1 MKQRFNNFFIVLVI
15 TLMAF
20 SINSS
25 AQRKVEKLG
34 RGVVATNTGSGSVY
48 VSWRFFAQDP
58 TDIGFNVYRSIGG
71 GTAVKRNT
79 TPILNVTNYTDAGAS
94 TTLTNSYY
102 VTPVINGVEG
112 TPSKSFTIP
121 GSATAKSYFTI
132 PLNNTFLT
140 TLGLVAADY
149 TIPQIYVGDLDGD
162 GEFDYVVKR
171 LPVNPVNNIMLQ
183 AYKNDGTYLW
193 TIDLGKNVEQGAATH
208 NPFVLVYDFDG
219 DGKAEVMTRSGV
231 GTKFSDGY
239 TIPTLASGVTDYRTL
254 PAISLGYMLNSDNVP
269 EYISMVDGMTGKEIT
284 RTDNIPRGPQANWT
298 AFWGDNYGHRMNM
311 SYAAIAYLDGVH
323 PSIVTSR
330 GHEDLSDFMAL
341 DYANKQFTVRWKWSP
356 RNNPNTPAGDHWCDF
371 HNIRVADV
379 VGDGKDEVC
388 YGIITMDD
396 NGTPLYWGKN
406 DTGHGDRFVV
416 ADIDPD
422 RPGLETYAIQ
432 QATNVLAIY
441 YDAKTGERLKT
452 WTSATPYDVG
462 RGDASDMDPRYRG
475 LEMYS
480 YAHETMLDDKGEI
493 IPNTTFPFPA
503 LSIWWD
509 GDLLR
514 EYLGAADGNGYNP
527 IICKWNYTNQT
538 NDRLLNLYSEGGG
551 YSTKTPYAGRAAL
564 YGDVLGDWREEV
576 FCENDLRT
584 EIRIFSSTTTNTNR
598 IYCLMQNPEYRLTIP
613 LKGYLPSTEVD
624 YYLGMGMS
632 TPPMPPILDIK
643 RVWKGGSNNNAWDTS
658 TTNWSTADVASNYVS
673 GDSVMFDLT
682 GKLNTSVQLSGSI
695 TPGYVVVNAPNDY
708 TFGGTGSIDGTTT
721 LLKSGKSALTL
732 ATKCSYTGITKV
744 DDGALY
750 VNAKLSGSP
759 VTVNF
764 NAYLG
769 GTDTIVQ
776 TVTLKNGA
784 KIAPGTTT
792 TVGDLKFGSNLT
804 LTGLNT
810 CYFDITDDS
819 TGNVKPSDKIE
830 VTGNLVFAG
839 VNSFVFNKING
850 VVKPGNY
857 PLIKH
862 TGTCTGT
869 LSSVT
874 LSGLYG
880 QKCALK
886 DTLNTLWLVVQVTR
900 SSSSVIWAGTNA
912 KWDFLTTSDWLKA
925 GTSDV
930 FALNDSVTFNATGS
944 AQKVV
949 TLVGDLPIG
958 QMTVETGAND
968 YSFTGTGNIAG
979 IGGITKNGIGALKI
993 QNTTNSYTGKT
1004 IINGGTVEINGLG
1017 LAGEKSSLGA
1027 STNTTPAYISLTNSK
1042 LSYKGAYSS
1051 LTDRGITITGQD
1063 TLDMATSGRTITL
1076 MGAIVGT
1083 GQLVKTGVGNLAVLG
1098 TNTYS
1103 GGTVVKTGNIDLGSG
1118 GTFGSGTVTFMGGSV
1133 NVAGNYPSA
1142 GWNISVPQGN
1152 TGSLTTPDYCN
1163 FSGSLTGSGTLGI
1176 MVPFVR
1182 EEFSGNWS
1190 AFTGTVNVTTDA
1202 DGGELRLNNA
1212 NGYANTTF
1220 NLAQAGVHL
1229 FYNPASSTNN
1239 GAQTVNIGALSGVAN
1254 SALYDENWVIG
1265 AKNTDAT
1272 FNGKIYSN
1280 TLSKVGT
1287 GILTLTDTCFYT
1299 GGTTV
1304 SAGTLSLGSA
1314 ACLKGSLIVNA
1325 AGTVIGNGTIV
1336 GLGALSGTIAP
1347 GINAIG
1353 KLTFNSNISF
1363 GSASNTMIEA
1373 KKLPAANDV
1382 ISSTGTIT
1390 YNGTLNI
1397 NNIGTTAF
1405 VAGDSIPVFKATKY
1419 AGAFKAIAPAAPGD
1433 GLAWD
1438 VSALTTRG
1446 VLRVTNVLGVKTL
1459 SDMGI
1464 SIAPNPV
1471 KDNLHVTF
1479 ESENENAVVGI
1490 YTLNGKLLFNQKAE
1504 SAEMI
1509 IPMSKFKAG
1518 GYVVKIATTTA
1529 MSATAIVKE

>member
-1 MKQRFNNFFIVLVI
+1 VKQLFNNFFIFLVI
-15 TLMAF
+15 ALMAF
-20 SINSS
+20 PGNSS

-34 RGVVATNTGSGSVY
+34 RGVVATNTGSGNVY

-58 TDIGFNVYRSIGG
+58 ENIGFNVYRSINGAA
-71 GTAVKRNT
+71 AVKRNA

-94 TTLTNSYY
+94 TSQTNSYY

-112 TPSKSFTIP
+112 APCKSFTIP
-121 GSATAKSYFTI
+121 GSTTAKSYFII

-140 TLGLVAADY
+140 ALGLVAADY

-183 AYKNDGTYLW
+183 AYKSDGTFLW
-193 TIDLGKNVEQGAATH
+193 TIDLGKNVEQGAPTH

-298 AFWGDNYGHRMNM
+298 AYWGDNYGHRMNM

-341 DYANKQFTVRWKWSP
+341 DYSNKQFTVRWKWSP
-356 RNNPNTPAGDHWCDF
+356 RNNPNTPAGYHWSDF

-379 VGDGKDEVC
+379 DGDGKDEIA
-388 YGIITMDD
+388 YGINTMDD

-406 DTGHGDRFVV
+406 DTGHGDRFNLC
-416 ADIDPD
+416 DIDPD
-422 RPGLETYAIQ
+422 RPGLECYSIQ

-452 WTSATPYDVG
+452 WASATPFDVG
-462 RGDASDMDPRYRG
+462 RGDVADIDPRYTG
-475 LEMYS
+475 MEMWS
-480 YAHETMLDDKGEI
+480 YAHEAMLNDKGEI
-493 IPNTTFPFPA
+493 IPSTSFPHPA

-509 GDLLR
+509 GDLMR
-514 EYLGAADGNGYNP
+514 EGLDAADGNGYNP
-527 IICKWNYTNQT
+527 IITKWNYTNQT

-564 YGDVLGDWREEV
+564 YGDILGDWREEV

-584 EIRIFSSTTTNTNR
+584 EIRIFSSTTANTNR
-598 IYCLMQNPEYRLTIP
+598 IYCLMQDPEYRLTIP

-624 YYLGMGMS
+624 YFLGQGMS

-643 RVWKGGSNNNAWDTS
+643 RVWKGGQNSNVWDS
-658 TTNWSTADVASNYVS
+658 NTTNWSTADAASSYVS

-682 GKLNTSVQLSGSI
+682 GKLNTNIQLSGSI
-695 TPGYVVVNAPNDY
+695 TPGYVVVNSPNDY
-708 TFGGTGSIDGTTT
+708 TLGGTGSIDGTTN
-721 LLKSGKSALTL
+721 LLKSGKSTLTL
-732 ATKCSYTGITKV
+732 ATKCSYTGVTKV

-750 VNAKLSGSP
+750 VNSKLSGST

-769 GTDTIVQ
+769 GTDTIVKP
-776 TVTLKNGA
+776 VTLKNGA

-792 TVGDLKFGSNLT
+792 TVGDLKLGSNLT
-804 LTGLNT
+804 LTGKNI

-819 TGNVKPSDKIE
+819 TGLVKQSDKIE
-830 VTGNLVFAG
+830 VTGNLTFSG
-839 VNSFVFNKING
+839 TNYFVFNKLNG

-857 PLIKH
+857 PLIKYSGTL
-862 TGTCTGT
+862 TGTTN
-869 LSSVT
+869 SVI

-880 QKCALK
+880 QKYALK
-886 DTLNTLWLVVQVTR
+886 DTLNTIWLVVQATR
-900 SSSSVIWAGTNA
+900 SSSSVVWAGTNS
-912 KWDFLTTSDWLKA
+912 KWDFLTTSDWLKS
-925 GTSDV
+925 GSSDV
-930 FALNDSVTFNATGS
+930 FAMNDSVTFNATGS
-944 AQKVV
+944 AQKVI
-949 TLVGDLPIG
+949 TLVGELPIG
-958 QMTVETGAND
+958 QMTIETGAND
-968 YSFTGTGNIAG
+968 YSFTGTGSIAG
-979 IGGITKNGIGALKI
+979 AGGLTKNGTGALKI
-993 QNTTNSYTGKT
+993 LNATNSYTGKN
-1004 IINGGTVEINGLG
+1004 IINGGTVEVSGLA
-1017 LAGEKSSLGA
+1017 LAGENSSLGA
-1027 STNTTPAYISLTNSK
+1027 STNTSAAYISLTNTK

-1051 LTDRGITITGQD
+1051 LTNRGITITGQD
-1063 TLDMATSGRTITL
+1063 TIDMATAKTVTL
-1076 MGAIVGT
+1076 SGAIAGT
-1083 GQLVKTGVGNLAVLG
+1083 GQLVKTGVGNLALLG

-1103 GGTVVKTGNIDLGSG
+1103 GGTVVKTGNIDLGAG

-1142 GWNISVPQGN
+1142 GWNISVPQGA
-1152 TGSLTTPDYCN
+1152 TGTITTPDYCN
-1163 FSGSLTGSGTLGI
+1163 FSGSLTGAGTLGI

-1202 DGGELRLNNA
+1202 DGGELRLNNT

-1229 FYNPASSTNN
+1229 FYNPAVSTNN
-1239 GAQTVNIGALSGVAN
+1239 GAQTVNIGALTGVAN

-1265 AKNTDAT
+1265 SKNTDAT

-1280 TLSKVGT
+1280 ALTKVGT
-1287 GILTLTDTCFYT
+1287 GVLTLTDTCYFT
-1299 GGTTV
+1299 NSTSVNGGTL
-1304 SAGTLSLGSA
+1304 ALGPI
-1314 ACLKGSLIVNA
+1314 ACLKGSLVVNT
-1325 AGTVIGNGTIV
+1325 AGTIAGNGTIV

-1353 KLTFNSNISF
+1353 KLMFNNNISF
-1363 GSASNTMIEA
+1363 GTASNTFIEA

-1397 NNIGTTAF
+1397 TNIGTTAF
-1405 VAGDSIPVFKATKY
+1405 TEGDSIVIFKATKY
-1419 AGAFKAIAPAAPGD
+1419 AGAFKSIVPAIPGD
-1433 GLAWD
+1433 GLYWD
-1438 VSALTTRG
+1438 ISALATRG
-1446 VLRVTNVLGVKTL
+1446 VIRVTKVLAVKTL
-1459 SDMGI
+1459 TDMGI
-1464 SIAPNPV
+1464 TIAPNPV
-1471 KDNLHVTF
+1471 KDNLHITF
-1479 ESENENAVVGI
+1479 ETENANTVVAI
-1490 YTLNGKLLFNQKAE
+1490 YSMNGKLMYNQKADNTE
-1504 SAEMI
+1504 LT
-1509 IPMSKFKAG
+1509 IPMSKYRSGA
-1518 GYVVKIATTTA
+1518 YIVRVTTA
-1529 MSATAIVKE
+1529 TDVAVSSIIKQ

>member
-1 MKQRFNNFFIVLVI
+1 MKQLFNNFFILLVI
-15 TLMAF
+15 ALMAF
-20 SINSS
+20 SGNLS

-34 RGVVATNTGSGSVY
+34 RGVVATNLGSGTVY

-58 TDIGFNVYRSIGG
+58 TDIGFNVYRSINGAA
-71 GTAVKRNT
+71 AVKRNS

-94 TTLTNSYY
+94 TSQTNSYY

-112 TPSKSFTIP
+112 APSKSFTIP
-121 GSATAKSYFTI
+121 GSATAKSYFSI
-132 PLNNTFLT
+132 PLNNTFIT
-140 TLGLVAADY
+140 ALGLTAAAY

-162 GEFDYVVKR
+162 GEYDYVVKR

-193 TIDLGKNVEQGAATH
+193 TIDLGKNVEQGAPTH

-239 TIPTLASGVTDYRTL
+239 TIPTNSSGITDYRTL

-356 RNNPNTPAGDHWCDF
+356 RNNPNTPSGYHWSDF

-379 VGDGKDEVC
+379 DGDGKDEIA
-388 YGIITMDD
+388 YGINTMDD

-406 DTGHGDRFVV
+406 DTGHGDRFNLC
-416 ADIDPD
+416 DIDPD
-422 RPGLETYAIQ
+422 RPGLECYSIQ
-432 QATNVLAIY
+432 QATNVLALY

-452 WTSATPYDVG
+452 WTSAAPFDVS
-462 RGDASDMDPRYRG
+462 RSDVADIDARYPG
-475 LEMYS
+475 MEMWS
-480 YAHETMLDDKGEI
+480 YAHEAMLDDKGNI
-493 IPNTTFPFPA
+493 IPSTSFPHPA

-514 EYLGAADGNGYNP
+514 EGLDAADGNGYNP
-527 IICKWNYTNQT
+527 IITKWDYNAQT
-538 NDRLLNLYSEGGG
+538 NGRLLSLYNEGGQ
-551 YSTKTPYAGRAAL
+551 YSTVTPYAGRAAL
-564 YGDVLGDWREEV
+564 YGDILGDWREEI
-576 FCENDLRT
+576 FCENSART
-584 EIRIFSSTTTNTNR
+584 EIRIFSSTATTTNR
-598 IYCLMQNPEYRLTIP
+598 IYCLMQNQEYRLTIP

-624 YYLGMGMS
+624 YFLGIGMS

-643 RVWKGGSNNNAWDTS
+643 REWKGGLNNNTWDTS
-658 TTNWSTADVASNYVS
+658 TANWTTKDSASTYVS
-673 GDSVMFDLT
+673 GDSVMFDIRGT
-682 GKLNTSVQLSGSI
+682 TNTSVQLSGSL
-695 TPGYVVVNAPNDY
+695 TPGYVVVNSPNDY
-708 TFGGTGSIDGTTT
+708 TFGGTGSIDGTTN
-721 LLKSGKSALTL
+721 LLKSGKSTLTL
-732 ATKCSYTGITKV
+732 ATKCSYTGTTKV
-744 DDGALY
+744 DDGTLY

-769 GTDTIVQ
+769 GTDTISQ
-776 TVTLKNGA
+776 LVTLKNGA
-784 KIAPGTTT
+784 KLAPGTTT

-804 LTGLNT
+804 LSGKNI
-810 CYFDITDDS
+810 CYFDLTDDS
-819 TGNVKPSDKIE
+819 TGVVKPSDMIE
-830 VTGNLVFAG
+830 VTGNVLFTG
-839 VNSFVFNKING
+839 SNSFVFNKLNG
-850 VVKPGNY
+850 VVKPGSY

-862 TGTCTGT
+862 TGTFAGNLT
-869 LSSVT
+869 LTT

-886 DTLNTLWLVVQVTR
+886 DTLKTLWLVVYPTR
-900 SSSSVIWAGTNA
+900 SSSSIVWAGTNA
-912 KWDFLTTSDWLKA
+912 KWDFLTTSDWLRT
-925 GTSDV
+925 GNSDV
-930 FALNDSVTFNATGS
+930 FALNDSVTFNAVGS
-944 AQKVV
+944 AQNVV
-949 TLVGDLPIG
+949 TLTGDLPVG
-958 QMTVETGAND
+958 QMTVETGSND
-968 YSFTGTGNIAG
+968 YSFTGTGSISG
-979 IGGITKNGIGALKI
+979 TGGLTKNGTGALKLVSA
-993 QNTTNSYTGKT
+993 TNGYTGRT
-1004 IINGGTVEINGLG
+1004 IFNGGTVEVSGLG
-1017 LAGEKSSLGA
+1017 LAGEKSSIGA
-1027 STNTTPAYISLTNSK
+1027 ATNTTPAYISFTNTK

-1063 TLDMATSGRTITL
+1063 TLDMATSGRTVTL

-1083 GQLVKTGVGNLAVLG
+1083 GQLVKTGVGNLAILG
-1098 TNTYS
+1098 ANTYS

-1118 GTFGSGTVTFMGGSV
+1118 GTFGTGTVTFMGGSV
-1133 NVAGNYPSA
+1133 SIAGNYPSA
-1142 GWNISVPQGN
+1142 GWNISVPLGN
-1152 TGSLTTPDYCN
+1152 TGSISTPDYCN
-1163 FSGSLTGSGTLGI
+1163 FSGSLTGGGTLGI

-1190 AFTGTVNVTTDA
+1190 TFTGTVNVTTDA

-1220 NLAQAGVHL
+1220 NLAQTGVHL
-1229 FYNPASSTNN
+1229 FYNPATSANN
-1239 GAQTVNIGALSGVAN
+1239 GAQTVNLGALTGVAG

-1265 AKNTDAT
+1265 AKNTDGT

-1280 TLSKVGT
+1280 ALTKVGT
-1287 GILTLTDTCFYT
+1287 GILTLTDTCYYT
-1299 GGTTV
+1299 NSTTV
-1304 SAGTLSLGSA
+1304 SSGTLALGSI
-1314 ACLKGSLIVNA
+1314 ACLKGSLILSTG
-1325 AGTVIGNGTIV
+1325 GTITGNGSV
-1336 GLGALSGTIAP
+1336 LGLGSLSGTIAP

-1353 KLTFNSNISF
+1353 KLSF
-1363 GSASNTMIEA
+1363 GNSITFGTVSNTMIEA

-1382 ISSTGTIT
+1382 ISSGGTIT

-1397 NNIGTTAF
+1397 TNIGTTAF
-1405 VAGDSIPVFKATKY
+1405 ADGDSIVIFKGAKY
-1419 AGAFKAIAPAAPGD
+1419 AGAFKAIVPATPGD

-1438 VSALTTRG
+1438 VSALATRG
-1446 VLRVTNVLGVKTL
+1446 VIRVTKVLAVKTL
-1459 SDMGI
+1459 TDMGI
-1464 SIAPNPV
+1464 TVAPNPV
-1471 KDNLHVTF
+1471 KDNLYINF
-1479 ESENENAVVGI
+1479 DAEDENTSVGI
-1490 YTLNGKLLFNQKAE
+1490 FSLSGTQLYSAKAE
-1504 SAEMI
+1504 KNQLI

-1518 GYVVKIATTTA
+1518 GYVVKITTSTA
-1529 MSATAIVKE
+1529 MSATTIIKQ